1 MKGCQKKRF
10 WEISPGCTYAEHAY
24 VLFRIKTLGKK
35 MCMDAKI
42 SGEFL
47 RSFLYFCHSSV
58 CTAKMPL
65 AYDNVSIISNHSLYL
80 HKKIQAA

>member
-1 MKGCQKKRF
+1 M
-10 WEISPGCTYAEHAY
+10 H
-24 VLFRIKTLGKK
+24 
-35 MCMDAKI
+35 MNAKI

-80 HKKIQAA
+80 NKKIQAA

>member
-1 MKGCQKKRF
+1 MPEE
-10 WEISPGCTYAEHAY
+10 EILGNISWMYICRTCTFKDKNTGGE
-24 VLFRIKTLGKK
+24 

-65 AYDNVSIISNHSLYL
+65 AYDNVSIISSHSLYL
-80 HKKIQAA
+80 HKKNQAA